1 MKKNGLI
8 TPVQKFIKAESF
20 SGMLLFFVTVLAL
33 IIANSGWADW
43 YVYILQYDIG
53 IQSESF
59 SLTKPL
65 VLWINDGL
73 MAVFFFLIG
82 LEIKREVLIGELN
95 SMRKASLPIFAA
107 IGGMVIPLLVFLV
120 LNDDPATSKGWGIAV
135 ATDIAFTLA
144 ILQLLGKRVP
154 LGLKIFLTAFAIID
168 DIGAVMV
175 IAVFYTEEVAWSLML
190 YSALLLT
197 ALYILAYLKIHSKYL
212 IFFFGSIVWLLF
224 LKAGVHPTLAGI
236 LLAFAVPISQRID
249 EATYL
254 ARLKTIVDRFA
265 FATGKN
271 KLPILSRDQVEEIDN
286 LESWTDK
293 VQSPLQQ
300 LEHRLHTWVAFFIM
314 PVFALANS
322 GISFSGE
329 QDVDLDLVI
338 NIAVALFVG
347 KTLGVSLLSYLG
359 LRLKVAE
366 LPQYVRFRQIIGVAM
381 LSGVGFT
388 MSLFIG
394 NLAFIDDLDLLNSAK
409 IGVIVGS
416 AIAGIS
422 GYLLLWTTKDKG
434 E

>member
-1 MKKNGLI
+1 MKKNGLV

-43 YVYILQYDIG
+43 YAYILQYNMG

-82 LEIKREVLIGELN
+82 LEIKREILIGELN
-95 SMRKASLPIFAA
+95 SMRKACLPIFAA
-107 IGGMVIPLLVFLV
+107 IGGMVIPLLFFLI
-120 LNDDPATSKGWGIAV
+120 LNDDPATSKGWGITV

-175 IAVFYTEEVAWSLML
+175 IAVFYTEEVAWNLML
-190 YSALLLT
+190 YAAMLLMV
-197 ALYILAYLKIHSKYL
+197 LYVLAYLKIHSKYL

-249 EATYL
+249 ETTYL
-254 ARLKTIVDRFA
+254 ARLKTIVDRFTS
-265 FATGKN
+265 ATGKN
-271 KLPILSRDQVEEIDN
+271 KLPILSKSQVEEIDN

-314 PVFALANS
+314 PVFALANA

-329 QDVDLDLVI
+329 QDVNLNLAVS
-338 NIAVALFVG
+338 IAVALFAG
-347 KTLGVSLLSYLG
+347 KTLGVSLFSYLG

-366 LPQYVRFRQIIGVAM
+366 LPKYVRFKQVIGVAM

-394 NLAFIDDLDLLNSAK
+394 NLAFVGNPDLLNSAK
-409 IGVIVGS
+409 IGVITGS

-422 GYLLLWTTKDKG
+422 GYLLLWTYKR
-434 E
+434 

>member
-20 SGMLLFFVTVLAL
+20 SGILLFFVTILAL

-43 YVYILQYDIG
+43 YMYGLRYNIG
-53 IQSESF
+53 IQTESF
-59 SLTKPL
+59 SLSKPL
-65 VLWINDGL
+65 ILWINDGL

-82 LEIKREVLIGELN
+82 LEIKREILIGELN
-95 SMRKASLPIFAA
+95 SIRKASLPVFAA
-107 IGGMVIPLLVFLV
+107 VGGMLIPLLVFLL
-120 LNDDPATSKGWGIAV
+120 LNKNPATSGGWGIAV

-144 ILQLLGKRVP
+144 ILQLLGNRVP

-175 IAVFYTEEVAWSLML
+175 IAVFYTEEVAWNLIL
-190 YSALLLT
+190 YAGLLLVV
-197 ALYILAYLKIHSKYL
+197 LYVLAYLKIHSKYL
-212 IFFFGSIVWLLF
+212 IFLFGSVVWLFF

-236 LLAFAVPISQRID
+236 LLAFAVPISQRIN
-249 EATYL
+249 ETTYL
-254 ARLKTIVDRFA
+254 AKLKTIVDRFA
-265 FATGKN
+265 IATQSN
-271 KLPILSRDQVEEIDN
+271 KLPILSKDQVEEIDN

-314 PVFALANS
+314 PVFALANA

-329 QDVDLDLVI
+329 QDVDLDLAI

-347 KTLGVSLLSYLG
+347 KTLGVSFFSYLG
-359 LRLKVAE
+359 LKLKLAE
-366 LPQYVRFRQIIGVAM
+366 LPQYVSFRQVIGVAM

-394 NLAFIDDLDLLNSAK
+394 NLAFVGNIDLLNSAK
-409 IGVIVGS
+409 IGVIAGS

-422 GYLLLWTTKDKG
+422 GYLLLWTTKYKS
-434 E
+434 

>member
-1 MKKNGLI
+1 MV

-43 YVYILQYDIG
+43 YAYILQYNMG

-82 LEIKREVLIGELN
+82 LEIKREILIGELN
-95 SMRKASLPIFAA
+95 SMRKACLPIFAA
-107 IGGMVIPLLVFLV
+107 IGGMVIPLLFFLI
-120 LNDDPATSKGWGIAV
+120 LNDDPATSKGWGITV

-175 IAVFYTEEVAWSLML
+175 IAVFYTEEVAWNLML
-190 YSALLLT
+190 YAAMLLMV
-197 ALYILAYLKIHSKYL
+197 LYVLAYLKIHSKYL

-249 EATYL
+249 ETTYL
-254 ARLKTIVDRFA
+254 ARLKTIVDRFTS
-265 FATGKN
+265 ATGKN
-271 KLPILSRDQVEEIDN
+271 KLPILSKSQVEEIDN

-314 PVFALANS
+314 PVFALANA

-329 QDVDLDLVI
+329 QDVNLNLAVS
-338 NIAVALFVG
+338 IAVALFAG
-347 KTLGVSLLSYLG
+347 KTLGVSLFSYLG

-366 LPQYVRFRQIIGVAM
+366 LPKYVRFKQVIGVAM

-394 NLAFIDDLDLLNSAK
+394 NLAFVGNPDLLNSAK
-409 IGVIVGS
+409 IGVITGS

-422 GYLLLWTTKDKG
+422 GYLLLWTYKR
-434 E
+434 